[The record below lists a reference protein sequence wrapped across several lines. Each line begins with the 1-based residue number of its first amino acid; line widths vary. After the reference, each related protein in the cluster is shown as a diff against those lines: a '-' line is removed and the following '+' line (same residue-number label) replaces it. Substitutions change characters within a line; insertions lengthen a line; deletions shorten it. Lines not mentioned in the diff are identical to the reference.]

1 MNDTPATLDDSRPV
15 FDASSL
21 VAVLLDDDAPPVSI
35 LYDGHVLDLTFY
47 EAGNVLW
54 KIHALQDRT
63 TAEEHAELVSLLADL
78 RRELVVH
85 DLEEI
90 GFEAVMDVATETE
103 LTFYDAGYIACA
115 ETLETTLVTEDGELL
130 AAANEHVGGLRVR
143 EYTS

>member
-1 MNDTPATLDDSRPV
+1 MSDVPQPGDDPTPV
-15 FDASSL
+15 FDTSSV
-21 VAVLLDDDAPPVSI
+21 VAVLLDDDTPPISV

-54 KIHALQDRT
+54 KVHTLQGRT
-63 TAEEHAELVSLLADL
+63 TAEGHAELVSLLADL

-103 LTFYDAGYIACA
+103 LTFYDAGYIVCA
-115 ETLETTLVTEDGELL
+115 ERLGTTLVTEDSKLL
-130 AAANEHVGGLRVR
+130 AVAQERVNSCRVR

>member
-1 MNDTPATLDDSRPV
+1 MSDVPQSGNDPTPV
-15 FDASSL
+15 FDTSSV
-21 VAVLLDDDAPPVSI
+21 VAVLLDDDTPPISV

-54 KIHALQDRT
+54 KVHALQGRT

-90 GFEAVMDVATETE
+90 GFEVVMKVATETE
-103 LTFYDAGYIACA
+103 LTFYDAGYVACA
-115 ETLETTLVTEDGELL
+115 EALETTLVTEDSELL
-130 AAANEHVGGLRVR
+130 AVAEERVNGYRVR

>member
-1 MNDTPATLDDSRPV
+1 MFQGRVSPGFDT
-15 FDASSL
+15 SSV
-21 VAVLLDDDAPPVSI
+21 VAVLLDDDTPPISV

-54 KIHALQDRT
+54 KVHTLQGRT

-103 LTFYDAGYIACA
+103 LTFYDAGYLACA
-115 ETLETTLVTEDGELL
+115 ETLETPLVTEDSELL
-130 AAANEHVGGLRVR
+130 AVAQERVNGHRVR